1 MKFKIPFSARNQ
13 FYNENEI
20 NSVINSLND
29 SLTLTQGKNLV
40 KFEEEFKN
48 YIGAKNAF
56 AVNSATSALEMVA
69 QICQFKKGDEVIVPS
84 HTYTSSVYP
93 FIRNGAKIVWADI
106 DKKTHV
112 ISLKSIIK
120 NYSNKTKAIIVPHLY
135 GFTADIKSILA
146 YAKKNSLIVIEDAA
160 QSIGTRVDK
169 KMSGTFGDFGIFSF
183 HSHKNISTLGEGGML
198 LVKDDAIAN
207 EIPKLRHNGHCS
219 FDYDRDDY
227 WKPAMGNLDMPSING
242 EYLMPNNFCIGEI
255 QCALGVELLKRVDQI
270 NAKKRQRAIYFID
283 TLKKYEFIEFNRV
296 NDLSHNYHLLA
307 GSFNKKNYQ
316 NKFISSMAYDEGI
329 QCVVQYMPLNRYS
342 LYQKLGYGKSNCPN
356 ADEFFDNMVSFPF
369 QQTLSDN
376 DFQNIIESTIKIFKK
391 NGF

>member
-1 MKFKIPFSARNQ
+1 
-13 FYNENEI
+13 
-20 NSVINSLND
+20 
-29 SLTLTQGKNLV
+29 
-40 KFEEEFKN
+40 
-48 YIGAKNAF
+48 
-56 AVNSATSALEMVA
+56 
-69 QICQFKKGDEVIVPS
+69 
-84 HTYTSSVYP
+84 
-93 FIRNGAKIVWADI
+93 
-106 DKKTHV
+106 
-112 ISLKSIIK
+112 
-120 NYSNKTKAIIVPHLY
+120 
-135 GFTADIKSILA
+135 
-146 YAKKNSLIVIEDAA
+146 
-160 QSIGTRVDK
+160 
-169 KMSGTFGDFGIFSF
+169 MSGTFGDFGIFSF

-219 FDYDRDDY
+219 FDYERDDY

-356 ADEFFDNMVSFPF
+356 ADKFFDNMVSFPF